1 MRTVFLS
8 LVATLVGGTAMRR
21 VLTFIVTL
29 PMLGLFA
36 LPHLAHGQEHFVGE
50 IKLVGFNFCPRGF
63 AAADGQLLQISANAA
78 LFSLF
83 GITYGGDGQTTF
95 ALPDLRGRVPIHVG
109 QGPGLGNRVLG
120 EEDGEEAHILTVDE
134 TPAHTHPLNATNKSA
149 TEFTPEGNLI
159 AAERNYVGT
168 GIGSEVPMDS
178 SSIGSIGNGQPHN
191 NMQPFLTLRF
201 CVALV
206 GVFPSRN

>member
-1 MRTVFLS
+1 
-8 LVATLVGGTAMRR
+8 MRR

-63 AAADGQLLQISANAA
+63 AAADGQLLQISTNSA

-83 GITYGGDGQTTF
+83 GITYGGDGRTTF

-134 TPAHTHPLNATNKSA
+134 HPHTLTHSMPQIKVQQNLPQKGISSPLSGTMSVRGLGPKSKWTAHL
-149 TEFTPEGNLI
+149 
-159 AAERNYVGT
+159 
-168 GIGSEVPMDS
+168 
-178 SSIGSIGNGQPHN
+178 
-191 NMQPFLTLRF
+191 
-201 CVALV
+201 LV
-206 GVFPSRN
+206 LLAMVSPTTICNHS